1 MRVALSSELIAALS
15 RLRAEMEFG
24 DPVESEHDAFRLFG
38 GMGPCLYVTRAGD
51 FLVGKDEFFDEPV
64 TRGASDDEAIT
75 ALVIGATRLELSEL
89 LSFVPRRPSEASE
102 CGVCRGR
109 RWHPIKSA
117 LGEWPIVICTLCHGR
132 GWAVAE
138 PSTGT

>member
-1 MRVALSSELIAALS
+1 MRVSLSSDLIAALS
-15 RLRAEMEFG
+15 RLRAERKFG

-51 FLVGKDEFFDEPV
+51 FLVGRDEFFDEPV

-75 ALVIGATRLELSEL
+75 ALVIGARRLGLSEL
-89 LSFVPRRPSEASE
+89 LNFVPRRPSEAST
-102 CGVCRGR
+102 CSVCFGK
-109 RWHPIKSA
+109 RWHPVKSTS
-117 LGEWPIVICTLCHGR
+117 GEWPIAICTSCHGR

-138 PSTGT
+138 PPTGT